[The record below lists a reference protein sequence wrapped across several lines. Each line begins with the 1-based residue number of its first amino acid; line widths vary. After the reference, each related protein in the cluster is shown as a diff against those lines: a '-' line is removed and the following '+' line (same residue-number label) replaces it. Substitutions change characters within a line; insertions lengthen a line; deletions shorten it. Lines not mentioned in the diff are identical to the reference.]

1 MAEELPLKGVVTL
14 EVSEEE
20 INRLSRAIG
29 GAGAEATASLVPAR
43 GAPAG
48 GGAGES
54 PEMVAGLQAD
64 LQALTGA
71 INRLIAVLPVAA
83 RVFVPGSGAGGAR
96 PGGLSPVSPFVPQR
110 GERSGETRGLFAS
123 IGADIRRAVSG
134 IGRSV
139 APGTSQ
145 YVASRAGA
153 IGSAFAAAPLPVK
166 AIAAAAVAVG
176 ATPLLAG
183 LLGGIAQR
191 RLNRLVGEGSEFS
204 PQLTAI
210 NLLREQGQIR
220 RAQIRGEIA
229 GPSGIALQ
237 RETNRLLEIVTT
249 IMAPISAGVNSVL
262 AVLTRV
268 LNFLLGPLE
277 RLIKLL
283 TGANANATTQG
294 LFNRMVAELGGTL
307 AV

>member
-54 PEMVAGLQAD
+54 PEVVAGLQAD
-64 LQALTGA
+64 LQALAGA
-71 INRLIAVLPVAA
+71 VNRLIAVLPVAA

-96 PGGLSPVSPFVPQR
+96 PGGAPLSPFVPQR
-110 GERSGETRGLFAS
+110 GERPGETRGLFAS
-123 IGADIRRAVSG
+123 IGADIRRAVAG

-145 YVASRAGA
+145 YLTSRAGA
-153 IGSAFAAAPLPVK
+153 VGSAFAAAPLPVK

-249 IMAPISAGVNSVL
+249 IMAPINAGVNSVL